1 MRREIIPDMVSDFLT
16 FPASPFENW
25 GRSHGILASDSPNT
39 SPYFGQISQ
48 DGAWIWET
56 RGPLLEVFSTS
67 RCERCSSWCFGAIL
81 KDTSV
86 VISAV
91 TELPSSGN
99 SAPKLLVGVEYASSG
114 NLLCLFDIKTSKVVK
129 AVEVNA
135 KITSLAVISSKGGV
149 CMETRPIYQE
159 LRCMFGLV
167 AVGTLGGQVLL
178 LDLNLDDEN
187 HSDELTPN
195 QAVMITQQMHN
206 IPERREKNIK
216 HNKHLCLLLN
226 EICMWNRFKKKIHTD
241 DSFQR
246 GAFLYKSEDNSP
258 IHNFIV
264 DDALYVSSI
273 EYLKPLTAL
282 VVGFSFGGF
291 QIWNMRKMALEFSSF
306 LESGLSPVVKVAF
319 QEPENDPRN
328 YCYLWIVHGQP
339 VFEKQRPQ
347 KVAVASMFSV
357 TYRNKDWLDGY
368 GCLYQDFQ
376 TCSLRFQCPLT
387 LDPYY
392 SDLGHSPEN
401 KNNTSRLVSCQTI
414 QQSNIW
420 GPERHER
427 EDSLQ
432 NSDWDDI
439 QELSLCVLVWE
450 AWFDVADT
458 NSHCIMLIFD
468 INQWYQAQMPSSFRI
483 SSGKFSSYVEIFSL
497 TKVLEEADRGSF
509 LLDVHIV
516 PSSLMKFNSK
526 SSVEQF
532 YFPSSL
538 GFKLYCVTEN
548 GIMQLS
554 FLGIQRQ
561 ILSKMVTNG
570 PSILVNPQSL
580 YSMCLKAG
588 LVSHHQELDDV
599 SISAQR
605 EAVLSVA
612 LEYNLSHFFAAC
624 INQWASSD
632 DHSGC
637 TLRFLCNWAWKK
649 VTQIKTSS
657 DRLLPFFNCSGQ
669 EVDKAT
675 LNLLQSYSNQLNHL
689 ACLIHLLQSQ
699 CGSITQQGQV
709 ELELRCEVTEIV
721 ALYLKVTLWMFT
733 CRLLPEHS
741 EGTAYGENEVAYPV
755 KIFTDTYTRRRQ
767 ELQKLHSTVN
777 HIDIL
782 LVDGLVLEIESFLDQ
797 HLWQREGGNGQY
809 PPPSLYAALSSYLLK
824 GVPVDKKHC
833 LILYLLLDMA
843 AFLSERQS
851 HLVEHLMKF
860 SATFHVNPSLV
871 KLTQGFW
878 LLDHRDFEE
887 ALSALLDPVIDLSDF
902 KSWHHLRILKAFLYQ
917 GEHQKA
923 LKYTRVRNPPHETPE
938 EVKLCLT
945 ILLANKLTAEA
956 FHFQRQC
963 RDQKNMDDFLSHFF
977 LGCQQTL
984 VLDSL
989 LQLPLS
995 VAEEEALVQF
1005 LYNSNDPKTKEM
1017 LVMYFLQRCR
1027 PLQAAQLN
1035 EKVYPHLMESD
1046 SFSHKE
1052 KSKARNALVQGYLSS
1067 LPEAQNRLASEF
1079 SLHQHQRLNKRQEV
1093 LRPFPLST
1101 VVSTKLL
1108 PVVSHSTLFESLMKK
1123 VTEADLCGFQEPIT
1137 PFRKSSREKIN
1148 LVVDD
1153 VPFVC
1158 TPLTPRK
1165 SRTNRMSE
1173 IIYPTS
1179 VSKDTLKRS
1188 ADHYDTQGSPK
1199 KSRLVEMSP
1208 FKLTYLDRRKSIKHL
1223 GSEVL
1228 SLLQTPPISRKPVS
1242 PKDQILASTGSTPA
1256 ITPSSILKVR
1266 QLLHKTGSSPAIG
1279 NDDQDEEKGVTE
1291 ECDAEDMEV
1300 VRPIPDDEEEEEDV
1314 SRHLRFMVPKARSLT
1329 PPYQE
1334 CWPSTPPP
1342 RLSPRTLRDRSP
1354 TPERPSTPP
1363 PRWSPRTLRDRSPTP
1378 ERPSTPPPRL
1388 SPRYVRDRSSTPD
1401 RSSLKDYRASPRRP
1415 LRQTSIISPYSEA
1428 YSPCAD
1434 LLVEDEDITLNFS
1447 VQKKR
1452 EVSHIDKKGMLS
1464 SRSPLEK
1471 PSTSSVCRRTPCVAN
1486 EHLIGQALLSPSHET
1501 SHQFITT
1508 EDIIETKALSTIHEV
1523 TESTS
1528 IHKTSLEEHSA
1539 QIEANFIPIEV
1550 TESVDLLT
1558 DKNLSIENTLTS
1570 HKAIHQASSIEKVET
1585 FKSEQSFSEKSPIYF
1600 RSVKG
1605 DKSSFTKTPDQT
1617 PESVLDSV
1625 QKAEVLVTPPKTSVE
1640 EQKVTVEPSNTSVDS
1655 GESERFLTSANT
1667 PLKIVRNLLGSSLTS
1682 VETPLKV
1689 GFSSTPT
1696 EMLVQ
1701 ERKDVLRFSET
1712 TVETPIK
1719 VGFSVI
1725 PSEIL
1730 VQEGKGLS
1738 GPSVTDA
1745 NTFSETSDT
1754 SEKLNYSE
1762 APTEVPCPGKK
1773 YLMEPSYV
1781 FTGMQEEIT
1790 ADEMKVSLEPFF
1802 VTKEIPDHEKK
1813 LSLESSGTI
1822 WETPEETPDYEMKV
1836 SLKSSVTTR
1845 EISDNEKKISQG
1857 SSGTIREIPV
1867 ETPDKETKLSLE
1879 FTSTVRETPEESP
1892 DYEMKVSPE
1901 PSGSTGET
1909 PGYEMKVLLDSSGI
1923 TRETPEES
1931 PDYEMKVSPEP
1942 SGSTGETPGYE
1953 MKVLLDS
1960 SGITRET
1967 PEESPDYK
1975 KKVSPEPSGS
1985 TGETPGYEMKVLL
1998 DSSGITRET
2007 PEESPD
2013 YKKKVSPEP
2022 SGSTGETPGY
2032 EMKVLLESSGTT
2044 RDTPEELPDGE
2055 MKVSL
2060 EPSGTI
2066 RETSGYEMKVSLEP
2080 SGSTGRHLVMK

>member
-1 MRREIIPDMVSDFLT
+1 MSETMRREIIPDMVSDFLT
-16 FPASPFENW
+16 FPASPFESW
-25 GRSHGILASDSPNT
+25 GRSHGILASDSSST
-39 SPYFGQISQ
+39 SPLFGQISQ

-67 RCERCSSWCFGAIL
+67 QCERHSSWCFGAIL

-91 TELPSSGN
+91 TELPSSEN
-99 SAPKLLVGVEYASSG
+99 STPRLLVGVEYASSG

-135 KITSLAVISSKGGV
+135 KITSLAVISSKGGA

-167 AVGTLGGQVLL
+167 AVGTSGGQVLL
-178 LDLNLDDEN
+178 VDLNLDDEN

-195 QAVMITQQMHN
+195 QVVMITHQMHN

-226 EICMWNRFKKKIHTD
+226 D
-241 DSFQR
+241 DSLQR
-246 GAFLYKSEDNSP
+246 GAFLYKSEDNNP
-258 IHNFIV
+258 IHSFIV

-282 VVGFSFGGF
+282 VIGFSFGGF

-328 YCYLWIVHGQP
+328 YCYLWIVRGQP
-339 VFEKQRPQ
+339 VLEKQRPQ
-347 KVAVASMFSV
+347 RVAVASMFSV
-357 TYRNKDWLDGY
+357 TYHKKDWLDGY

-376 TCSLRFQCPLT
+376 TCSLRFQYPLT
-387 LDPYY
+387 IDPYC

-401 KNNTSRLVSCQTI
+401 KNNISRLVSCHTI

-420 GPERHER
+420 GSERHER

-450 AWFDVADT
+450 AWYDVADT
-458 NSHCIMLIFD
+458 SSHCIMLIFD

-483 SSGKFSSYVEIFSL
+483 SCGKFSSYVEIFSL

-509 LLDVHIV
+509 LLDAHIV
-516 PSSLMKFNSK
+516 PSSLMKFNAK

-538 GFKLYCVTEN
+538 GFKLYCLTEN
-548 GIMQLS
+548 GTMQLS
-554 FLGIQRQ
+554 FLGTQRQ
-561 ILSKMVTNG
+561 ILSKMVMNG

-588 LVSHHQELDDV
+588 LIPHCQELDDI
-599 SISAQR
+599 SIPTQR

-612 LEYNLSHFFAAC
+612 LEYNLSNFFAAC

-632 DHSGC
+632 DHTGC

-649 VTQIKTSS
+649 VSQIKTSF
-657 DRLLPFFNCSGQ
+657 DRLLVPFFNCSGQ
-669 EVDKAT
+669 ELDKST

-689 ACLIHLLQSQ
+689 ACLFHLLQSQ
-699 CGSITQQGQV
+699 CDSITQQGQV
-709 ELELRCEVTEIV
+709 ELELRYEVTEII

-777 HIDIL
+777 HTDIL
-782 LVDGLVLEIESFLDQ
+782 LIDGLVLEIESCLDQ
-797 HLWQREGGNGQY
+797 HVWQREGGNGQY

-887 ALSALLDPVIDLSDF
+887 ALSALLDPVIDCSDF
-902 KSWHHLRILKAFLYQ
+902 KAWHHLCILKAFLYQ

-923 LKYTRVRNPPHETPE
+923 LKYTRVRNPPHETAE

-977 LGCQQTL
+977 LGCQQTH

-995 VAEEEALVQF
+995 AVEEEALVQF

-1052 KSKARNALVQGYLSS
+1052 KPKARNALVQGYLLS

-1079 SLHQHQRLNKRQEV
+1079 SLHQHQKLNKRQEV

-1137 PFRKSSREKIN
+1137 PFRKSSREKTN

-1165 SRTNRMSE
+1165 ARTNRLSE

-1179 VSKDTLKRS
+1179 VTKDTLKRS
-1188 ADHYDTQGSPK
+1188 ADHHDTLGSPK

-1208 FKLTYLDRRKSIKHL
+1208 FKSTHLDRR
-1223 GSEVL
+1223 
-1228 SLLQTPPISRKPVS
+1228 
-1242 PKDQILASTGSTPA
+1242 
-1256 ITPSSILKVR
+1256 
-1266 QLLHKTGSSPAIG
+1266 
-1279 NDDQDEEKGVTE
+1279 
-1291 ECDAEDMEV
+1291 
-1300 VRPIPDDEEEEEDV
+1300 
-1314 SRHLRFMVPKARSLT
+1314 
-1329 PPYQE
+1329 
-1334 CWPSTPPP
+1334 
-1342 RLSPRTLRDRSP
+1342 
-1354 TPERPSTPP
+1354 
-1363 PRWSPRTLRDRSPTP
+1363 
-1378 ERPSTPPPRL
+1378 
-1388 SPRYVRDRSSTPD
+1388 
-1401 RSSLKDYRASPRRP
+1401 
-1415 LRQTSIISPYSEA
+1415 
-1428 YSPCAD
+1428 
-1434 LLVEDEDITLNFS
+1434 
-1447 VQKKR
+1447 
-1452 EVSHIDKKGMLS
+1452 
-1464 SRSPLEK
+1464 
-1471 PSTSSVCRRTPCVAN
+1471 
-1486 EHLIGQALLSPSHET
+1486 
-1501 SHQFITT
+1501 
-1508 EDIIETKALSTIHEV
+1508 
-1523 TESTS
+1523 
-1528 IHKTSLEEHSA
+1528 
-1539 QIEANFIPIEV
+1539 
-1550 TESVDLLT
+1550 
-1558 DKNLSIENTLTS
+1558 
-1570 HKAIHQASSIEKVET
+1570 
-1585 FKSEQSFSEKSPIYF
+1585 
-1600 RSVKG
+1600 
-1605 DKSSFTKTPDQT
+1605 
-1617 PESVLDSV
+1617 
-1625 QKAEVLVTPPKTSVE
+1625 
-1640 EQKVTVEPSNTSVDS
+1640 
-1655 GESERFLTSANT
+1655 
-1667 PLKIVRNLLGSSLTS
+1667 
-1682 VETPLKV
+1682 
-1689 GFSSTPT
+1689 
-1696 EMLVQ
+1696 
-1701 ERKDVLRFSET
+1701 
-1712 TVETPIK
+1712 
-1719 VGFSVI
+1719 
-1725 PSEIL
+1725 
-1730 VQEGKGLS
+1730 
-1738 GPSVTDA
+1738 
-1745 NTFSETSDT
+1745 
-1754 SEKLNYSE
+1754 
-1762 APTEVPCPGKK
+1762 
-1773 YLMEPSYV
+1773 
-1781 FTGMQEEIT
+1781 
-1790 ADEMKVSLEPFF
+1790 
-1802 VTKEIPDHEKK
+1802 
-1813 LSLESSGTI
+1813 
-1822 WETPEETPDYEMKV
+1822 
-1836 SLKSSVTTR
+1836 
-1845 EISDNEKKISQG
+1845 
-1857 SSGTIREIPV
+1857 
-1867 ETPDKETKLSLE
+1867 
-1879 FTSTVRETPEESP
+1879 
-1892 DYEMKVSPE
+1892 
-1901 PSGSTGET
+1901 
-1909 PGYEMKVLLDSSGI
+1909 
-1923 TRETPEES
+1923 
-1931 PDYEMKVSPEP
+1931 
-1942 SGSTGETPGYE
+1942 
-1953 MKVLLDS
+1953 
-1960 SGITRET
+1960 
-1967 PEESPDYK
+1967 
-1975 KKVSPEPSGS
+1975 
-1985 TGETPGYEMKVLL
+1985 
-1998 DSSGITRET
+1998 
-2007 PEESPD
+2007 
-2013 YKKKVSPEP
+2013 
-2022 SGSTGETPGY
+2022 
-2032 EMKVLLESSGTT
+2032 
-2044 RDTPEELPDGE
+2044 
-2055 MKVSL
+2055 
-2060 EPSGTI
+2060 
-2066 RETSGYEMKVSLEP
+2066 
-2080 SGSTGRHLVMK
+2080 